1 MDIPVLSPI
10 FGWLIKSLYNL
21 FGNNYLLT
29 LFLFAVII
37 KVLLLPFGIKQQKN
51 SIKQAKM
58 RPKEMAIRKK
68 YAGRNDR
75 VTQTKMQ
82 EEIMKLYQEENFSPM
97 SGCLP
102 LLIQMPVLFALYGVI
117 IKPLTYISS
126 LGKDLSAKLISAYD
140 AISEGVVNNYSQ
152 IELIQKL
159 PEEGFAEKL
168 GAEFA
173 KLTEGMTVAPW
184 EEIQAELLSLR
195 DSFTV
200 FGIDMTVRPQFKM
213 DIYILI
219 PILTFVFAY
228 FSTKIIRKFTYQ
240 PSSGVNPDQARSL
253 AMMDWMMPLMSVW
266 ISFNVS
272 SAIAVY
278 WMFQNVLGAVQQIAL
293 CKCYPVPVITD
304 EEMREAERQLKK
316 NAEKKAK
323 EAKEK
328 AKEYEID
335 DYDKTT
341 QEEKDARVHGKKDDD
356 DRIASCK
363 GTLSPKIKARLKETG
378 KTLKARK
385 KI

>member
-1 MDIPVLSPI
+1 MDIPVLWPI
-10 FGWLIKSLYNL
+10 FGWLLKSLFNL

-304 EEMREAERQLKK
+304 EEMREAERLLKK

-341 QEEKDARVHGKKDDD
+341 QEENDARVHGKKDDG

>member
-140 AISEGVVNNYSQ
+140 TISEGVVNNYSQ

-184 EEIQAELLSLR
+184 EEIQAELLALR

-200 FGIDMTVRPQFKM
+200 FGIDMTVQPDFKM
-213 DIYILI
+213 NVYILI

-278 WMFQNVLGAVQQIAL
+278 WMFQNVLGAIQQIAL

-341 QEEKDARVHGKKDDD
+341 QEEKDARVHGKKDDG

>member
-341 QEEKDARVHGKKDDD
+341 QEEKDARVHGKKDDG